1 MRKLL
6 WTVATALTALVVSP
20 LPTRAQAAPSATT
33 RGCLN
38 GEWTGTLVLDNSS
51 PQLSFVFQL
60 SDSGFA
66 GKVSADGSRF
76 GEMDGGTLS
85 GNTVHFKVD
94 RYEFTGTVK
103 GASMK
108 VDMVMWNGSTRT
120 FTVTKTR
127 EVQRDTSA
135 VRRGSC

>member
-1 MRKLL
+1 MFAAM
-6 WTVATALTALVVSP
+6 VAPSP
-20 LPTRAQAAPSATT
+20 SRAQAATRATT

-38 GEWTGTLVLDNSS
+38 GEWTGTLVLDNGS
-51 PQLSFVFQL
+51 PQLRFVFQL

-66 GKVSADGSRF
+66 GTVSADGSRV
-76 GEMDGGTLS
+76 GEMEGGTLS

-108 VDMVMWNGSTRT
+108 VDMVMWNGTTRT

-127 EVQRDTSA
+127 AVQRDTSA
-135 VRRGSC
+135 LQRNGC

>member
-1 MRKLL
+1 MRRPFFPLA
-6 WTVATALTALVVSP
+6 VMFALILAPSP
-20 LPTRAQAAPSATT
+20 SRAQATATTT
-33 RGCLN
+33 RGCVN

-51 PQLSFVFQL
+51 PQVSFLFQL

-66 GKVSADGSRF
+66 GKVSADGSPF
-76 GEMDGGTLS
+76 GEMAGGTLS

-108 VDMVMWNGSTRT
+108 VEMVMWNGTTRT

-127 EVQRDTSA
+127 AVQRDSSA
-135 VRRGSC
+135 VRRNSC

>member
-1 MRKLL
+1 MRQLFF
-6 WTVATALTALVVSP
+6 ALAVMFALIFAPSP
-20 LPTRAQAAPSATT
+20 SPGQAATGTTT

-60 SDSGFA
+60 SDSAFA
-66 GKVSADGSRF
+66 GMVSADGSRV

-85 GNTVHFKVD
+85 ANTVHFKVD

-108 VDMVMWNGSTRT
+108 IDMVMWNGTTRT

-127 EVQRDTSA
+127 AVQRDTSA
-135 VRRGSC
+135 LHRNSC